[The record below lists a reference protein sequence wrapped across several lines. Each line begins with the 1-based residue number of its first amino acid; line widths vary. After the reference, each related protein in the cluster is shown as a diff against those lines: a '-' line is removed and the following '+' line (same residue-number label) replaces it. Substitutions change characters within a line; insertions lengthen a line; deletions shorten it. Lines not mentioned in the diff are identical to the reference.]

1 MTMDWTPVIPA
12 LVAEVTYDAVDDGRF
27 RHPARF
33 VRFRPDREPRSC
45 GFDQLAVAAPVVS
58 DALRLP

>member
-1 MTMDWTPVIPA
+1 MTMDWTPVEPV

-33 VRFRPDREPRSC
+33 VRWRQDRTPASC
-45 GFDQLAVAAPVVS
+45 TVEQLG
-58 DALRLP
+58 